1 MRHISRDAKSSLVA
15 TVPLE
20 IPLYK
25 SDLDNHQR
33 RFVAYYEQLKFW
45 SENYDHL
52 LTDIDYS
59 LDRPVFR
66 QADKEA
72 YRTSS
77 QTLNQINCSKPLTGE
92 LQRLQLDSNS
102 LKLRFAVIN
111 KCFMD
116 TNEALGQL
124 LNQAISPVAPVY
136 NESVALAVNRNLDSI
151 HMKANKFRCYA
162 LGRIDY
168 YKAQKE
174 LSILSIS
181 YAWRWLEDV
190 EKQGAQKHFEDT
202 AKYCG

>member
-1 MRHISRDAKSSLVA
+1 MDELDAPLAGVPFSVLALSLAVSRKRLRICDVRHISRDAKSSLVA

-124 LNQAISPVAPVY
+124 LNQAISPVAPV
-136 NESVALAVNRNLDSI
+136 
-151 HMKANKFRCYA
+151 
-162 LGRIDY
+162 
-168 YKAQKE
+168 
-174 LSILSIS
+174 
-181 YAWRWLEDV
+181 
-190 EKQGAQKHFEDT
+190 
-202 AKYCG
+202 